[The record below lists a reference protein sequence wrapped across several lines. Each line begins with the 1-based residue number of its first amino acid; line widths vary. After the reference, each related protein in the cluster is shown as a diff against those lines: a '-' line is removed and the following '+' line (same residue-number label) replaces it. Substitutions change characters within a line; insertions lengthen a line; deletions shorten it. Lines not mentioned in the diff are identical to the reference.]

1 MDFEITSDKRNELL
15 SRREV
20 QFTLKYDGAT
30 PSRMQIIGKLCALL
44 NIKEHQITLDT
55 LHSSFGK
62 TEITG
67 SARIY
72 DSEES
77 RNKTERPHLAARG
90 MPKPKEEG
98 AHNNGSSQESSS
110 SQGTQE
116 RGILQGR
123 RRQGHHCKEILPPL
137 RTRLHDGGPQGPDHL
152 RQVRIY

>member
-77 RNKTERPHLAARG
+77 RNKTERPHLSARG

-98 AHNNGSSQESSS
+98 AAS
-110 SQGTQE
+110 
-116 RGILQGR
+116 
-123 RRQGHHCKEILPPL
+123 
-137 RTRLHDGGPQGPDHL
+137 
-152 RQVRIY
+152 

>member
-1 MDFEITSDKRNELL
+1 MDFEITNDKRNELL

-62 TEITG
+62 TEIRG

-72 DSEES
+72 ETEEV
-77 RNKTERPHLAARG
+77 RNKTERMHFSARG
-90 MPKPKEEG
+90 MPKPKEE
-98 AHNNGSSQESSS
+98 A
-110 SQGTQE
+110 
-116 RGILQGR
+116 
-123 RRQGHHCKEILPPL
+123 
-137 RTRLHDGGPQGPDHL
+137 
-152 RQVRIY
+152 

>member
-1 MDFEITSDKRNELL
+1 MDVEIISDKRNELL
-15 SRREV
+15 SRREI

-55 LHSSFGK
+55 LHGGFGK

-72 DSEES
+72 DNEES
-77 RNKTERPHLAARG
+77 RNRTERAHLSARG

-98 AHNNGSSQESSS
+98 AAS
-110 SQGTQE
+110 
-116 RGILQGR
+116 
-123 RRQGHHCKEILPPL
+123 
-137 RTRLHDGGPQGPDHL
+137 
-152 RQVRIY
+152 

>member
-55 LHSSFGK
+55 LHSTFGK

-67 SARIY
+67 AARIY

-77 RNKTERPHLAARG
+77 RNKTERPHLSARG
-90 MPKPKEEG
+90 MPKSKEEG
-98 AHNNGSSQESSS
+98 AA
-110 SQGTQE
+110 
-116 RGILQGR
+116 
-123 RRQGHHCKEILPPL
+123 
-137 RTRLHDGGPQGPDHL
+137 
-152 RQVRIY
+152 

>member
-30 PSRMQIIGKLCALL
+30 PSRMQIIGKLCAIL

-62 TEITG
+62 TEIIG

-72 DSEES
+72 DNAES

-98 AHNNGSSQESSS
+98 AA
-110 SQGTQE
+110 
-116 RGILQGR
+116 
-123 RRQGHHCKEILPPL
+123 
-137 RTRLHDGGPQGPDHL
+137 
-152 RQVRIY
+152 

>member
-1 MDFEITSDKRNELL
+1 MDIEITSDKRNELL

-30 PSRMQIIGKLCALL
+30 PSRMQIIGKICALL

-72 DSEES
+72 DNEES
-77 RNKTERPHLAARG
+77 KNKTERPHLAARG
-90 MPKPKEEG
+90 APKPKEEG
-98 AHNNGSSQESSS
+98 AA
-110 SQGTQE
+110 
-116 RGILQGR
+116 
-123 RRQGHHCKEILPPL
+123 
-137 RTRLHDGGPQGPDHL
+137 
-152 RQVRIY
+152 

>member
-30 PSRMQIIGKLCALL
+30 PSRMQITGKLCALL

-67 SARIY
+67 AARIY

-98 AHNNGSSQESSS
+98 AA
-110 SQGTQE
+110 
-116 RGILQGR
+116 
-123 RRQGHHCKEILPPL
+123 
-137 RTRLHDGGPQGPDHL
+137 
-152 RQVRIY
+152 

>member
-1 MDFEITSDKRNELL
+1 MDFVIESDKRNDLL
-15 SRREV
+15 SRREI

-72 DSEES
+72 DNEEG
-77 RNKTERPHLAARG
+77 RNKTERPHLSARG
-90 MPKPKEEG
+90 TPKPKEEG
-98 AHNNGSSQESSS
+98 AA
-110 SQGTQE
+110 
-116 RGILQGR
+116 
-123 RRQGHHCKEILPPL
+123 
-137 RTRLHDGGPQGPDHL
+137 
-152 RQVRIY
+152 

>member
-15 SRREV
+15 SRREI

-77 RNKTERPHLAARG
+77 RNKTEHPHLSVRG

-98 AHNNGSSQESSS
+98 AA
-110 SQGTQE
+110 
-116 RGILQGR
+116 
-123 RRQGHHCKEILPPL
+123 
-137 RTRLHDGGPQGPDHL
+137 
-152 RQVRIY
+152 